1 MTTKKKKRLGRGLDA
16 LLGGGVS
23 DTAPSDTSA
32 DPLNS
37 SSQSEPSS
45 TTAIQGGGE
54 RAPNTLPIE
63 KMQPGEYQPRTRM
76 DQDSLNELAASIK
89 SQGII
94 QPILVRPI
102 DGSKYE
108 IIAGERR
115 WRAAQIAQ
123 LDEVPVLV
131 RDIPDE
137 ATLAVALIENIQR
150 ENLNPVEEAV
160 GLKRLVDEFELT
172 HEEMAK
178 SIGRS
183 RTAVTNLLRLLS
195 LSHGAKQL
203 LEHGKIEMGHAR
215 ALLGLPIE
223 HQDFAAA
230 EVYSKKLSVRQTE
243 ALVKSYVS
251 PKKKAKPA
259 AKSSDIRQLEESL
272 GEKLGTK
279 VSIDDKKGKGK
290 LVIEYKSLE
299 ILDGILD
306 HIK

>member
-1 MTTKKKKRLGRGLDA
+1 MTSKKKKRLGRGLDA
-16 LLGGGVS
+16 LLS
-23 DTAPSDTSA
+23 ASQPAEATSSASSASAPSS
-32 DPLNS
+32 
-37 SSQSEPSS
+37 
-45 TTAIQGGGE
+45 
-54 RAPNTLPIE
+54 LPIE
-63 KMQPGEYQPRTRM
+63 KMQPGEYQPRTNM
-76 DQDSLNELAASIK
+76 DAESLQELAASIQ

-94 QPILVRPI
+94 QPILVRPVS
-102 DGSKYE
+102 DDKYE

-160 GLKRLVDEFELT
+160 GLKRLMVEFDLT

-183 RTAVTNLLRLLS
+183 RTAVTNLLRLLN
-195 LSHGAKQL
+195 LSYAARQL

-215 ALLGLPIE
+215 ALLGLAVE
-223 HQDFAAA
+223 HQDYAAA
-230 EVYSKKLSVRQTE
+230 EVYSKRLSVRQTE
-243 ALVKSYVS
+243 ALVRSYVS
-251 PKKKAKPA
+251 PKKKTQTKT
-259 AKSSDIRQLEESL
+259 KSTDILKLEETL
-272 GEKLGTK
+272 AETLGTK
-279 VSIDDKKGKGK
+279 VSVEDKKGKGK
-290 LVIEYKSLE
+290 LIIEYSSLD
-299 ILDGILD
+299 ILDGIIQ

>member
-1 MTTKKKKRLGRGLDA
+1 MTKKKKRLGRGLEA
-16 LLGGGVS
+16 LLSTSQPQTDQAS
-23 DTAPSDTSA
+23 DSGAVDAQTPTS
-32 DPLNS
+32 
-37 SSQSEPSS
+37 
-45 TTAIQGGGE
+45 
-54 RAPNTLPIE
+54 LPIE
-63 KMQPGEYQPRTRM
+63 KLQPGQYQPRTNM
-76 DQDSLNELAASIK
+76 DQDSLEELAASIK

-102 DGSKYE
+102 SAHKYE

-123 LDEVPVLV
+123 LSDVPVLV

-160 GLKRLVDEFELT
+160 GLKRLMDEFELT
-172 HEEMAK
+172 HQEMAK

-183 RTAVTNLLRLLS
+183 RTAVTNLLRLLG
-195 LSHGAKQL
+195 LSHGARQL

-215 ALLGLPIE
+215 ALLGLPVE
-223 HQDFAAA
+223 QQDFAAA

-243 ALVKSYVS
+243 VLVRNYAS
-251 PKKKAKPA
+251 PKKKSKAKT
-259 AKSSDIRQLEESL
+259 KSSDIISLEETLATTL
-272 GEKLGTK
+272 GAK
-279 VSIDDKKGKGK
+279 VSVEDKNGKGK
-290 LVIEYKSLE
+290 IVIEYTSLD
-299 ILDGILD
+299 ILDGILA

>member
-16 LLGGGVS
+16 LLGAS
-23 DTAPSDTSA
+23 QPNNTNNDPTKKTTEQTPS
-32 DPLNS
+32 N
-37 SSQSEPSS
+37 
-45 TTAIQGGGE
+45 
-54 RAPNTLPIE
+54 LPVE
-63 KMQPGEYQPRTRM
+63 KMQPGEYQPRTNM
-76 DQDSLNELAASIK
+76 DAESLQELAASIQ

-102 DGSKYE
+102 GEEKYE

-160 GLKRLVDEFELT
+160 GLKRLMDEFELT

-183 RTAVTNLLRLLS
+183 RTSVTNLLRLLG
-195 LSHGAKQL
+195 LSHGARQL
-203 LEHGKIEMGHAR
+203 LEHGRIEMGHAR
-215 ALLGLPIE
+215 ALLGLPVE
-223 HQDFAAA
+223 QQDFAAS

-243 ALVKSYVS
+243 ALVRGYVS
-251 PKKKAKPA
+251 PSKKAVKKT
-259 AKSSDIRQLEESL
+259 KSTDILKLEEDL
-272 GEKLGTK
+272 AETLGTK
-279 VSIDDKKGKGK
+279 VSVEDKNGKGK
-290 LVIEYKSLE
+290 LVIEYKSLD

>member
-1 MTTKKKKRLGRGLDA
+1 MSKKKKRLGRGLDA
-16 LLGGGVS
+16 LL
-23 DTAPSDTSA
+23 
-32 DPLNS
+32 S
-37 SSQSEPSS
+37 SSAPQAKAEQTTQSGSV
-45 TTAIQGGGE
+45 
-54 RAPNTLPIE
+54 PNTLPIE
-63 KMQPGEYQPRTRM
+63 VMQPGQYQPRTNM
-76 DQDSLNELAASIK
+76 DADSLQELAASIQ

-102 DGSKYE
+102 AAGKYE

-150 ENLNPVEEAV
+150 ENLNPVEEAL
-160 GLKRLVDEFELT
+160 GLKRLVDEFDLT

-178 SIGRS
+178 SVGRS

-215 ALLGLPIE
+215 ALLGLPTE
-223 HQDFAAA
+223 QQDWAAA
-230 EVYSKKLSVRQTE
+230 EVYTKRLNVRQTE
-243 ALVKSYVS
+243 DLVRNYAN
-251 PKKKAKPA
+251 PKKAKSAVPIKTA
-259 AKSSDIRQLEESL
+259 DIRNLEEQL
-272 GEKLGTK
+272 AEKLGTK
-279 VSIDDKKGKGK
+279 VSVEDKNGKGR
-290 LVIEYKSLE
+290 LVIEYKNLD
-299 ILDGILD
+299 ILDGIIA

>member
-1 MTTKKKKRLGRGLDA
+1 MAKKKKRLGRGLDA
-16 LLGGGVS
+16 LLGSTEEVK
-23 DTAPSDTSA
+23 TTSA
-32 DPLNS
+32 AVTETS
-37 SSQSEPSS
+37 
-45 TTAIQGGGE
+45 
-54 RAPNTLPIE
+54 PNTLPIE
-63 KMQPGEYQPRTRM
+63 LMQPGEYQPRTNM
-76 DQDSLNELAASIK
+76 DPESLQELASSIQA
-89 SQGII
+89 QGII

-102 DGSKYE
+102 ASNRYE

-123 LDEVPVLV
+123 LSEVPVLV
-131 RDIPDE
+131 RNIADE

-160 GLKRLVDEFELT
+160 GLKRLSEEFGLT

-178 SIGRS
+178 SVGRS

-223 HQDFAAA
+223 QQDWAAG
-230 EVYSKKLSVRQTE
+230 EVYSRRLNVRQTE
-243 ALVKSYVS
+243 ELVRKYLGNKKNTQKS
-251 PKKKAKPA
+251 KT
-259 AKSSDIRQLEESL
+259 KSADIQELEGKLAEI
-272 GEKLGTK
+272 LGTK
-279 VSIDDKKGKGK
+279 VSVEDKSGKGK
-290 LVIEYKSLE
+290 LIIEYKNLDV
-299 ILDGILD
+299 LDGILA